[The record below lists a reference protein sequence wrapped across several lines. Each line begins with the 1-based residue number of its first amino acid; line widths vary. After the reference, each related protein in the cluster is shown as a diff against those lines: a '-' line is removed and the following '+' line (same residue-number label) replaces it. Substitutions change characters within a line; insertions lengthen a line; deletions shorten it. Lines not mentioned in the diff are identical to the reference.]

1 MADTNTISV
10 IESLLETVE
19 DGKIGFAEAADKLDQ
34 DGNPTLAAEMRE
46 LSQERLRMANELR
59 SLATA
64 EGVSIGNGEGTVA
77 GAVHRGWMS
86 FRDAISGDDA
96 HAVLAAAEQ
105 GEDHAVA
112 EFERALESEVPTAVR
127 AVIERQY
134 AEVRAAHDRVRDLRD
149 SNK

>member
-1 MADTNTISV
+1 MTDANTTV

-19 DGKIGFAEAADKLDQ
+19 DGKIGFAEAADKLDG

-59 SLATA
+59 ALATT
-64 EGVSIGNGEGTVA
+64 EGVTLGNGEGTVA

-86 FRDAISGDDA
+86 VRDAVTGDDP

-112 EFERALESEVPTAVR
+112 QYERALQSDVPTVIR

-134 AEVRAAHDRVRDLRD
+134 GEVRAAHDRVRDLRD
-149 SNK
+149 SHI

>member
-1 MADTNTISV
+1 MTDTNRISV

-19 DGKIGFAEAADKLDQ
+19 DGKVGFEEAADKLDG
-34 DGNPTLAAEMRE
+34 DGNPALAAEMRE

-59 SLATA
+59 ALATS
-64 EGVSIGNGEGTVA
+64 EGVTLGNGDGTVA
-77 GAVHRGWMS
+77 GALHRGWMS
-86 FRDAISGDDA
+86 VRDAVTGDDP

-112 EFERALESEVPTAVR
+112 EYERALKSDVPTVIR

-149 SNK
+149 SHN